1 MRLEPGSQVAPHL
14 TLVTLLRMG
23 GIGSIWTAHHQGLG
37 RDVAVK
43 FISAS
48 LATDATAVARFHRE
62 GALMARIKSPHVAEV
77 YEHGVAGNGLPYI
90 VMDLLRGEEL
100 SDRLAR
106 AGRLSLTETVT
117 LVSELCAAL
126 TAAHRLGI
134 IHRDITPE
142 HVFLADTGGSTC
154 VKLLDFGVARG
165 DVDPE
170 GTTLTA
176 TGAVVGNLVYMSP
189 EQFFNPKRVDG
200 RSDLWSVAIM
210 AYQALTGV
218 PPFEQKGLEA
228 LLGAIRVGIFPL
240 PSERCADITPAL
252 DAWFVK
258 ALSREPSGRFGTAE
272 EMADALRLAAA
283 SGPPP
288 PAPGPTDAPGKAG

>member
-1 MRLEPGSQVAPHL
+1 
-14 TLVTLLRMG
+14 MG
-23 GIGSIWTAHHQGLG
+23 GIGSIWAAHHVGLG
-37 RDVAVK
+37 KDVAVK

-48 LATDATAVARFHRE
+48 LATDPIAVARFHRE

-77 YEHGVAGNGLPYI
+77 YEHGVAGGGLPYI
-90 VMDLLRGEEL
+90 VMELLRGEEL

-106 AGRLSLTETVT
+106 AGRLSLQETVSI
-117 LVSELCAAL
+117 VSQLCKGL

-142 HVFLADTGGSTC
+142 HVFLADDGGSAC

-165 DVDPE
+165 DVDPD

-200 RSDLWSVAIM
+200 RSDLWSVAVM
-210 AYQALTGV
+210 AYQALTGA

-228 LLGAIRVGIFPL
+228 LLGAIRIGIFPL
-240 PSERCADITPAL
+240 PSERSSDITPAL
-252 DAWFVK
+252 DAWFVR
-258 ALSREPSGRFGTAE
+258 ALSREPTGRFGSAE
-272 EMADALRLAAA
+272 EMADALHQAMAA
-283 SGPPP
+283 GPPSPVGAP
-288 PAPGPTDAPGKAG
+288 PEAG

>member
-1 MRLEPGSQVAPHL
+1 MRLEPGSHVAPHL
-14 TLVTLLRMG
+14 TLVSLLRMG
-23 GIGSIWTAHHQGLG
+23 GIGSIWAARHLGLG
-37 RDVAVK
+37 KDVAVK
-43 FISAS
+43 FMSAS
-48 LATDATAVARFHRE
+48 LATDPTAVARFHRE

-77 YEHGVAGNGLPYI
+77 HEHGVAEDGLPYI
-90 VMDLLRGEEL
+90 VMELLRGEEL

-106 AGRLSLTETVT
+106 AGRLSLDETVSI
-117 LVSELCAAL
+117 VSELCDGLA
-126 TAAHRLGI
+126 AAHTLGI

-142 HVFLADTGGSTC
+142 HVFLADVGGSTS

-165 DVDPE
+165 DIDPD

-176 TGAVVGNLVYMSP
+176 TGAVVGSLVYMSP

-200 RSDLWSVAIM
+200 RSDLWSVAVM
-210 AYQALTGV
+210 AYQALTGA

-228 LLGAIRVGIFPL
+228 LLSAIRIGNFPL

-258 ALSREPSGRFGTAE
+258 ALSRDPSGRFGTAA
-272 EMADALRLAAA
+272 EMAGALRGAVA
-283 SGPPP
+283 SGQP
-288 PAPGPTDAPGKAG
+288 PAGATGKAG

>member
-1 MRLEPGSQVAPHL
+1 MRLEPGSHVAPHL
-14 TLVTLLRMG
+14 TLVSLLRMG
-23 GIGSIWTAHHQGLG
+23 GVGSIWTAHHLGLG
-37 RDVAVK
+37 KDVAVK

-48 LATDATAVARFHRE
+48 LATDSTAVARFHRE

-77 YEHGVAGNGLPYI
+77 YEHGVSGDGLQYI
-90 VMDLLRGEEL
+90 VMELLCGEKL

-106 AGRLSLTETVT
+106 AARLSLQETVSI
-117 LVSELCAAL
+117 VSQLCKGL

-142 HVFLADTGGSTC
+142 HVFLADAGGSTC

-165 DVDPE
+165 DVDPD

-189 EQFFNPKRVDG
+189 EQFFDPKRVDG
-200 RSDLWSVAIM
+200 RSDLWSVAVM
-210 AYQALTGV
+210 AYQALTGA
-218 PPFEQKGLEA
+218 PPFEQRGLEA
-228 LLGAIRVGIFPL
+228 LLDAIRIGIFPL
-240 PSERCADITPAL
+240 PSERSADITPAL

-258 ALSREPSGRFGTAE
+258 ALSREPTGRFGAAE
-272 EMADALRLAAA
+272 EMADALHQAAGA
-283 SGPPP
+283 GPPSP
-288 PAPGPTDAPGKAG
+288 VGAPSKAG